1 MSTDYLEL
9 AQDLIDSNKKIPNEI
24 LFLMNSRERQIIT
37 EILKMKEQFKDEIE
51 NFLPKKNLYLKNIPN
66 SFQRRFRPNL
76 KFLYAAAAILIAL
89 IYFPVNRSI
98 ETRILIKEDTARFV
112 DQLFQENEESYL
124 LADIGITEDWF
135 DSNIIPVF

>member
-89 IYFPVNRSI
+89 IYFPVSRSI